1 MCLSGILHKWS
12 WILPFKG
19 VQWLISSKKQLCM
32 CVCVCVCVCV
42 SCSVVSNSLQL
53 HGLEPTR
60 LLYPWNSPSKN
71 IGVGC
76 QALLQGIFP
85 TRGWTQVSWIAG
97 RFFIVWATREA
108 PKAALLFLK
117 YFYYFRVTI
126 LYHCIGLYSFEL
138 LSYTQIHWPLQYC
151 CKVGVR
157 SRTWFYPIT
166 NSYVNLLSFTDAG
179 RKQQAPGSESKEC
192 ITYGTTSVMNIS
204 IFVLL
209 SFCS

>member
-1 MCLSGILHKWS
+1 MCVCQVYCINGLGYFHSKEFNDWFPLK
-12 WILPFKG
+12 
-19 VQWLISSKKQLCM
+19 SSF
-32 CVCVCVCVCV
+32 VCVCVCVLV
-42 SCSVVSNSLQL
+42 AQ
-53 HGLEPTR
+53 
-60 LLYPWNSPSKN
+60 LYPTLCNCMDWSPPGSSIHGILQARILEWVARLSSRGSSQLRDWN
-71 IGVGC
+71 
-76 QALLQGIFP
+76 
-85 TRGWTQVSWIAG
+85 QVSHIAG
-97 RFFIVWATREA
+97 RFFTVWATREA